1 MPWYWTPP
9 TSPSKTSERTTTMR
23 GYRVRIPARVHTH
36 VFSLNLDVSTGDPIR
51 PAPVQ
56 IQLPCLLGGHI
67 LIAGHPMETVI
78 AEKSVTI
85 LQRGT
90 TSTRWRDFVDIRHL
104 ARNYPFHAGTLRTA
118 VEPLASTAKPPSGRS
133 HQ

>member
-1 MPWYWTPP
+1 LRDLLAHRYFD
-9 TSPSKTSERTTTMR
+9 TSHSILQAT
-23 GYRVRIPARVHTH
+23 VDHDLPA
-36 VFSLNLDVSTGDPIR
+36 LNAAILRLLNSSQR
-51 PAPVQ
+51 

-67 LIAGHPMETVI
+67 SIAGHPMETII

-104 ARNYPFHAGTLRTA
+104 ARTYPSLAGPVTTSSRM
-118 VEPLASTAKPPSGRS
+118 ASMAGHPE
-133 HQ
+133 